1 MGDPKFSSRSY
12 NTPSHPW
19 QGERI
24 KEEAGIVKR
33 YGLKNKR
40 ELWKAKTI
48 VHNLRKQSRDLQARL
63 RTGEEQAKK
72 ETVALLR
79 KCARMGLLPMEGAT
93 LDDVLGLGTEIM
105 LGRRLQTVV
114 VSKGLATTPGQAR
127 QFIVH
132 GHISIEDRRVTI
144 PGYIVN
150 RGEED
155 RIVLNPLSPIAD
167 EMHPV
172 RVAQQVAREA
182 GPKREVVETRR
193 DDYRNPKKRFVK
205 KLDKN
210 TVKADT
216 GVTAPVPIE
225 LPPEEGK
232 Q

>member
-19 QGERI
+19 QGDRI
-24 KEEAGIVKR
+24 KEEAIIVKK

-48 VHNLRKQSRDLQARL
+48 VRDLRKQSRDLQARL

-93 LDDVLGLGTEIM
+93 LDDVLGLGTEVM

-114 VSKGLATTPGQAR
+114 VSKGLATTPWQAR

-132 GHISIEDRRVTI
+132 GHVSIEDRRVTI

-150 RGEED
+150 RGEEESIMLTP
-155 RIVLNPLSPIAD
+155 RSPIAD

-172 RVAQQVAREA
+172 RVAQQAAREA
-182 GPKREVVETRR
+182 GPPREAVETRR
-193 DDYRNPKKRFVK
+193 DDYRNPKKKFVR
-205 KLDKN
+205 KLDKT

-216 GVTAPVPIE
+216 GVEAPVPIE
-225 LPPEEGK
+225 LPPEEAK
-232 Q
+232 

>member
-79 KCARMGLLPMEGAT
+79 KCARMGLLPMEA
-93 LDDVLGLGTEIM
+93 LVD
-105 LGRRLQTVV
+105 
-114 VSKGLATTPGQAR
+114 
-127 QFIVH
+127 
-132 GHISIEDRRVTI
+132 
-144 PGYIVN
+144 
-150 RGEED
+150 
-155 RIVLNPLSPIAD
+155 
-167 EMHPV
+167 
-172 RVAQQVAREA
+172 VAREYLKMPDFDMKHA
-182 GPKREVVETRR
+182 
-193 DDYRNPKKRFVK
+193 
-205 KLDKN
+205 
-210 TVKADT
+210 T
-216 GVTAPVPIE
+216 GERPSTGARS
-225 LPPEEGK
+225 
-232 Q
+232 